1 MKIRFLFHKPEGEF
15 RLWPPRLVGM
25 LIVGWTWVL
34 AAVSFGWNR
43 LKYNYSHVEL
53 WIPNKDGYFVE
64 LCHLAKNEKGELL
77 ISRLGGCFSS
87 TTRGGAEGVR
97 FAPARK
103 VLKHPERW
111 DYVEFEV
118 DAERLEVAMVE
129 ARKLVGKKYDYA
141 GLFGFFSPFNIHDK
155 NKWYCS
161 EICAWFAYLVRVL
174 PKRHKRI
181 SPRRLAKALVP
192 AGGVLKPLTLK
203 GE

>member
-1 MKIRFLFHKPEGEF
+1 MKIRFLFYKAKMPDGE
-15 RLWPPRLVGM
+15 WIDDG
-25 LIVGWTWVL
+25 ISIWTWIL
-34 AAVSFGWNR
+34 AAVSFDFKR
-43 LKYNYSHVEL
+43 LKYNYSHVEIWL
-53 WIPNKDGYFVE
+53 NGDGRTFRSV
-64 LCHLAKNEKGELL
+64 KGRV
-77 ISRLGGCFSS
+77 IGKCFSS

-161 EICAWFAYLVRVL
+161 EVCAWFAYLVRIL
-174 PKRHKRI
+174 PKRHRRI
-181 SPRRLAKALVP
+181 SPRRLARKLVD
-192 AGGVLKPLTLK
+192 AGGVLKPLA
-203 GE
+203 

>member
-77 ISRLGGCFSS
+77 ISRL
-87 TTRGGAEGVR
+87 
-97 FAPARK
+97 
-103 VLKHPERW
+103 
-111 DYVEFEV
+111 
-118 DAERLEVAMVE
+118 
-129 ARKLVGKKYDYA
+129 KKYDYA

-161 EICAWFAYLVRVL
+161 EICAWLAYLLRIL

-181 SPRRLAKALVP
+181 SPRRLARKLVD
-192 AGGVLKPLTLK
+192 AGGVLKPLA
-203 GE
+203 